1 MSMFPR
7 FTAAVRA
14 VYGLLLISLCATPAL
29 AQDKQL
35 ARAATAI
42 AVLTEVQGTPDSQIP
57 AWLLDKSYAIA
68 VIPEVVKAGF
78 VVGGHRGRGLISV
91 RSPDGTWSNPS
102 YLTMTGGSVGFQGG
116 LQSSDII
123 LVFRTQR
130 GVDNLVHGKFTLGAD
145 ASIAAGP
152 VGRQAQASTDS
163 ELKAE
168 IISYARTRGLF
179 AGVALDGTALTIDH
193 RANERVY
200 GLDVTARMI
209 FQGRVTNVPADIVRF
224 RDQLEEQTAR

>member
-1 MSMFPR
+1 MSAIR
-7 FTAAVRA
+7 RSSASRCAVF
-14 VYGLLLISLCATPAL
+14 GLLVLSLCASPLL
-29 AQDKQL
+29 AQEKEL
-35 ARAATAI
+35 KRAETAI
-42 AVLTEVQGTPDSQIP
+42 SVLTEVQGTPDSQIP

-78 VVGGHRGRGLISV
+78 VVGGHRGKGLISV

-130 GVDNLVHGKFTLGAD
+130 GVDSLVHGKFTLGAD

-179 AGVALDGTALTIDH
+179 AGVALDGTALTIDD
-193 RANERVY
+193 RANERIY

-209 FQGRVTNVPADIVRF
+209 FQGRVSNVPVDIVRF

>member
-1 MSMFPR
+1 MSMLAR
-7 FTAAVRA
+7 VCAC
-14 VYGLLLISLCATPAL
+14 LISLSLVATPLL
-29 AQDKQL
+29 AQEKELQ
-35 ARAATAI
+35 RAETAI
-42 AVLTEVQGTPDSQIP
+42 AVLTQVQSTPDSQIP
-57 AWLLDKSYAIA
+57 DWLLEKSFAIA

-78 VVGGHRGRGLISV
+78 VVGGHRGKGLISV
-91 RSPDGTWSNPS
+91 RSADGTWSNPS
-102 YLTMTGGSVGFQGG
+102 FLTMTGGSVGFQGG
-116 LQSSDII
+116 VQSSDII

-152 VGRQAQASTDS
+152 VGRQAQASTDA

-168 IISYARTRGLF
+168 IISYARSRGLF
-179 AGVALDGTALTIDH
+179 AGVALDGTALTIDDK
-193 RANERVY
+193 ANEKVY

-209 FQGRVTNVPADIVRF
+209 FQGRVTGVPDGIVRF

>member
-1 MSMFPR
+1 MIAR
-7 FTAAVRA
+7 WIRA
-14 VYGLLLISLCATPAL
+14 SLPLLLLCLSVPAL
-29 AQDKQL
+29 AQQKEL
-35 ARAATAI
+35 ERAGNAI
-42 AVLTEVQGTPDSQIP
+42 AVLTEVQRTPDSAIP
-57 AWLLDKSYAIA
+57 AWLLERSYAIA

-78 VVGGHRGRGLISV
+78 VVGGHRGKGLISV
-91 RSPDGTWSNPS
+91 RSADGTWSNPS

-152 VGRQAQASTDS
+152 VGRQAQASTDA

-168 IISYARTRGLF
+168 IISYARSRGLF

-200 GLDVTARMI
+200 GPDVTARTV
-209 FQGRVTNVPADIVRF
+209 FEGRVTGVPDDIVRF